1 MVSTQDIDMTS
12 NLHSG
17 KTAFLRKGVALI
29 GLSALLAVSAASA
42 QVASGTTGIDTSGN
56 TQREKAACHYGM
68 TQQDFVTCMREANN
82 AAADK
87 RSGKLDNA
95 GGQFEVNAL
104 KRCEVL
110 KGDDQIACEA
120 RIMGYGSTSGSV
132 AGGGVV
138 RQVETVVQP
147 SSNGSITIE
156 HKAPAETMPAPAAK

>member
-56 TQREKAACHYGM
+56 TQREKAACHNGM

-82 AAADK
+82 AAAAK

-138 RQVETVVQP
+138 RQVETTVLP
-147 SSNGSITIE
+147 PNGGAVTIE
-156 HKAPAETMPAPAAK
+156 PKGSADIMLVPAAK

>member
-1 MVSTQDIDMTS
+1 MTS
-12 NLHSG
+12 RFDFGNTVG
-17 KTAFLRKGVALI
+17 LRQGISLF

-56 TQREKAACHYGM
+56 TQREKAACHNGM

-95 GGQFEVNAL
+95 GGQFDANAL

-110 KGDDQIACEA
+110 SGDDQIACEA

-138 RQVETVVQP
+138 RQVETVVLP
-147 SSNGSITIE
+147 TNGGPFIVEPKTSADIVVIP
-156 HKAPAETMPAPAAK
+156 PAK

>member
-1 MVSTQDIDMTS
+1 MVSTQEINMTS
-12 NLHSG
+12 SLHSG
-17 KTAFLRKGVALI
+17 KTAFLRRGVALI

-56 TQREKAACHYGM
+56 TQREKAACHNGM

-95 GGQFEVNAL
+95 GGQFETNAL

-110 KGDDQIACEA
+110 KGEDQIACEA

-156 HKAPAETMPAPAAK
+156 HKAPADTMPAPAAK